1 MAEAGYLS
9 NDCPHCGG
17 GVEFPEHGVEEWI
30 ECPHC
35 RENIQLC
42 QPPIADSPAE
52 LVDAAGVESRSCHE
66 DAVTPDPP
74 PRHQIGSWGTVRVLK
89 DLAHLPSEGLYVTNQ
104 TSRCGNYEGGP
115 AVHLKWENRAFFS
128 KETMLGPKE
137 SWFIFAHDTSLVAE
151 LSEKEAKQVARVHGA
166 SAGSKGMRYSVV
178 AGPVA
183 GLLGLA
189 LGAVAGTLS
198 SKTRG
203 VGGIAVLYRNDKQ
216 RFGIFDLVGP
226 AEVVGAI
233 LACLPK
239 GVVVSDEQLK
249 AEYHK

>member
-1 MAEAGYLS
+1 M
-9 NDCPHCGG
+9 
-17 GVEFPEHGVEEWI
+17 VK
-30 ECPHC
+30 
-35 RENIQLC
+35 
-42 QPPIADSPAE
+42 
-52 LVDAAGVESRSCHE
+52 
-66 DAVTPDPP
+66 
-74 PRHQIGSWGTVRVLK
+74 VLK
-89 DLAHLPSEGLYVTNQ
+89 DLARLPSEGLYVTNQ

-128 KETMLGPKE
+128 KENMFGPKE
-137 SWFIFAHDTSLVAE
+137 SWFIFARDASLVAE

-166 SAGSKGMRYSVV
+166 SAGSNVMRYSGV
-178 AGPVA
+178 AGPVS

-189 LGAVAGTLS
+189 LGAAAGALS

-203 VGGIAVLYRNDKQ
+203 ASGIAVLYKNDKQ
-216 RFGIFDLVGP
+216 RLGIFSLVGP
-226 AEVVGAI
+226 AEVIGAI

>member
-1 MAEAGYLS
+1 
-9 NDCPHCGG
+9 
-17 GVEFPEHGVEEWI
+17 
-30 ECPHC
+30 
-35 RENIQLC
+35 
-42 QPPIADSPAE
+42 
-52 LVDAAGVESRSCHE
+52 
-66 DAVTPDPP
+66 
-74 PRHQIGSWGTVRVLK
+74 
-89 DLAHLPSEGLYVTNQ
+89 
-104 TSRCGNYEGGP
+104 
-115 AVHLKWENRAFFS
+115 
-128 KETMLGPKE
+128 
-137 SWFIFAHDTSLVAE
+137 
-151 LSEKEAKQVARVHGA
+151 
-166 SAGSKGMRYSVV
+166 VV

-203 VGGIAVLYRNDKQ
+203 VGGIAVLYRNDKE
-216 RFGIFDLVGP
+216 RLGIFDLVGP